1 MQDVIDQ
8 LRSARVQCG
17 VMMKVC
23 MVGEDGGEGGER
35 RGEKGGGGLMRT
47 KTRVRR
53 RGMRGR
59 SRFND
64 CIGGRLMVWCCEIG
78 DQLNVFK
85 HHKASQH
92 SRYVC
97 APPPLS
103 LPSLSSS
110 LLLRPLSA

>member
-1 MQDVIDQ
+1 MHG
-8 LRSARVQCG
+8 RRGRERRGRVQR
-17 VMMKVC
+17 
-23 MVGEDGGEGGER
+23 GER
-35 RGEKGGGGLMRT
+35 RRLDEDEDDGKEE
-47 KTRVRR
+47 

-103 LPSLSSS
+103 LFLLFLLLSFS
-110 LLLRPLSA
+110 LLSLPDPLLTYD